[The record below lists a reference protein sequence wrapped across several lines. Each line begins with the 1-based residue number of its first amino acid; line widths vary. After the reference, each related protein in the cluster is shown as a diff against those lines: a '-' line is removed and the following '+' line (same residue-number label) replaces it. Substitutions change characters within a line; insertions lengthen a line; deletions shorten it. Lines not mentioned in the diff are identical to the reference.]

1 LAFSLPAEQVLWQ
14 AGHLDFNCHLGFDI
28 WNFARAGL
36 PRRALM
42 ALSAR
47 LAMTLPFPSL
57 REAEGEEAIS

>member
-47 LAMTLPFPSL
+47 LAMTW
-57 REAEGEEAIS
+57 